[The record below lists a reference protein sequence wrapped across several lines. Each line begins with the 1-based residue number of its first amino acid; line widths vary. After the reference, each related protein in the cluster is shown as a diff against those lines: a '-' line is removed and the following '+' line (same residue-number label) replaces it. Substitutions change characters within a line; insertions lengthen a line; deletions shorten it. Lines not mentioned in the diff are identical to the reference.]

1 MKKEKTGLHFVCSSG
16 IIKREEILWIGG
28 LVHDNWDSGEE
39 IAVNR
44 SVIRKNGIPL
54 YVQVKERIISDIRAG
69 VYQAG
74 DKLPTERELSA
85 VIGVSRNTISQAY
98 HELEH
103 EGVITSAQGRGT
115 FVCDRDDKVRLGNR
129 RDLLQRVIDV
139 ALEECLQLGFTLDD
153 FLQFASARVKEKAV
167 LLDQS
172 QIVFIECNREQ
183 VEYFSRKLEFGG
195 VHITPVIIDELRDQ
209 ERGALLQV
217 ESADLIITTF
227 FHFDEVQ
234 QLLGEDR
241 DVLAISL
248 DPELETIVKIARIPE
263 QSEVGL
269 VCRSE
274 RFAGKIRSALRQA
287 GLDSFRLRVT
297 TTADAQE
304 LSHFVK
310 DLHAVIVS
318 PSRRR
323 EVEKSCTTRQSMIE
337 FVFRPDA
344 SSVNLLRAAVADVRR
359 ER

>member
-1 MKKEKTGLHFVCSSG
+1 M
-16 IIKREEILWIGG
+16 
-28 LVHDNWDSGEE
+28 
-39 IAVNR
+39 NR
-44 SVIRKNGIPL
+44 SIIRKNGIPL
-54 YVQVKERIISDIRAG
+54 YVQVKERILSDIRTG
-69 VYQAG
+69 VYQSG

-85 VIGVSRNTISQAY
+85 MIGVSRNTISQAY
-98 HELEH
+98 HELER
-103 EGVITSAQGRGT
+103 EGVIASAQGRGT
-115 FVCDRDDKVRLGNR
+115 FVCDRDDKVRFGNR
-129 RDLLQRVIDV
+129 RDLLQKVIDV

-153 FLQFASARVKEKAV
+153 FMQFAAVRVKEKAA

-209 ERGALLQV
+209 KRDALLLV

-234 QLLGEDR
+234 QLLGEMQTI
-241 DVLAISL
+241 LAIAL

-269 VCRSE
+269 VCRSD
-274 RFAGKIRSALRQA
+274 RFAGKVRSALRQA
-287 GLDSFRLRVT
+287 GLDGFTLHVST
-297 TTADAQE
+297 TSDPDE
-304 LSHFVK
+304 LARFVK
-310 DLHAVIVS
+310 GLHAVIVS

-323 EVEKSCTTRQSMIE
+323 EVEKACTDRQPIIE

-344 SSVNLLRAAVADVRR
+344 ASVNLLRAAVADVRR